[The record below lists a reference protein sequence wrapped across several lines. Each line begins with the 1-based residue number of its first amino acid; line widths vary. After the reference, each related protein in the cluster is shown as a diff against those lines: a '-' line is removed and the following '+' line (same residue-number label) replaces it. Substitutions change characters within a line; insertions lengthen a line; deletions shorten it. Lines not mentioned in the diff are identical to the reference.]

1 MDATRRSVDQLLRSR
16 FAAMLVAPSG
26 IDGYMQLVNRTW
38 ASTQVRARIVSVFRE
53 TRDTVSLHL
62 LPNRNWRGFHAG
74 QFVQLSVRIDGVLH
88 ARSFSLSAAP
98 GDELLRITIKAF
110 AGGRVSNWAK
120 HRARVGDVV
129 ELSQAMGDFVVP
141 LPAPQHLLFI
151 SAGSGITPLMAISEQ
166 LLASG
171 NAGELTFL
179 HYARDEVIFGDRL
192 AVLARRHANFR
203 LATRL
208 NLEHSALPARPR
220 FGQEQLE
227 RIAPNW
233 MRCETFLCGPSSLER
248 AALALWD
255 AHGIS
260 SRLRVERFRLPDRLR
275 RSDPARLGGRYR
287 LHFARSG
294 IQFEGHSGASLLE
307 QAERAG
313 LRPAHG
319 CRMGIC
325 HTCKCKKLS
334 GNVRN
339 LLTEQVSN
347 EAEATIQLCINAPV
361 SDVVL
366 DL

>member
-1 MDATRRSVDQLLRSR
+1 
-16 FAAMLVAPSG
+16 MLAAPSG
-26 IDGYMQLVNRTW
+26 IDGYMQLADRIW

-53 TRDTVSLHL
+53 TRDTVSLCL
-62 LPNRNWRGFHAG
+62 QPNRNWRGFHAG
-74 QFVQLSVRIDGVLH
+74 QFVQLSVRIEGVVH
-88 ARSFSLSAAP
+88 TRSFSLSAAP
-98 GDELLRITIKAF
+98 ADGPLRITIKAF
-110 AGGRVSNWAK
+110 PGGRVSTWAK
-120 HRARVGDVV
+120 YRARIGDVV
-129 ELSQAMGDFVVP
+129 ELSQAMGDFVLP
-141 LPAPQHLLFI
+141 LPAPQQLLFI
-151 SAGSGITPLMAISEQ
+151 SAGSGITPLMALSEE
-166 LLASG
+166 LMASG
-171 NAGELTFL
+171 YGGELTFL

-203 LATRL
+203 LTTRL
-208 NLEHSALPARPR
+208 HLPRSTLPALPR

-227 RIAPNW
+227 RVAPNW
-233 MRCETFLCGPSSLER
+233 MQCETFLCGPSSLER
-248 AALALWD
+248 AALALWGT
-255 AHGIS
+255 HGIS

-275 RSDPARLGGRYR
+275 RSDAARFGGRYR
-287 LHFARSG
+287 MHFARSG
-294 IQFEGHSGASLLE
+294 VQFEAHSGASLLE

-334 GNVRN
+334 GSVRN

-347 EAEATIQLCINAPV
+347 EAEETIQLCISTPV